1 MPYTIIKTDGTVLT
15 DILDNSVDK
24 IQTDLTL
31 VGKSTQNYGLEFNQN
46 FVKLLENF
54 ANTTEPKHPLTGQ
67 IWYDTSEGQLK
78 IYTGS
83 DRGWKE
89 PNRPQVSSSQ
99 PKEMAPGDLWIDN
112 LRGQLYFNDGAGTKL
127 AGPIYTQEQGVSG
140 YEVAIITDTNNSKKT
155 IVKLK
160 IGNLLLGVFSQESF
174 TPNYDSTIPGKALFS
189 EGMTGSLVRG
199 FTPVSTNTE
208 DPIKFYITAK
218 NAENLI
224 RADGTPINVTNFVQ
238 TNRETNSLIGTLN
251 ILNETAL
258 ILGPSSNTTVEF
270 NQSSSIIKN
279 NKENNNF
286 IIQVTDL
293 TSTND
298 AIFIAAGQSRVGI
311 FQSTPISTLDVN
323 GDINVRGNIVSN
335 NNSINI
341 AEIGVQTINIG
352 GATTT
357 VNIGSPTGATLLRS
371 DLTLQKNINANGGAI
386 TSTNTTFNLLNTNV
400 DELNLGGAAANVNIG
415 GPSGLA
421 TFNNNV
427 LVEGN
432 LTVGGET
439 NIDNINIIDNVVS
452 STGTGTGVSGKS
464 NLVLSSI
471 NGKVEFGVDAVA
483 SSKLTLKNVLEFD
496 VPESATL
503 TNINTSGAFF
513 NLLPTNVINL
523 YIGASSTTVEIGSST
538 STSYFKNNLNVNGQ
552 LRIGRNVFA
561 TSDIDST
568 GDVTNLFNTNSRTIN
583 FGSNAR
589 TIIAGSEA
597 DGSVFNIRSPS
608 TLVDG
613 DLTIAGGDLR
623 TTVSSASLF
632 NTVATSIALGKSAS
646 NIEIGNDVGS
656 TKFNHDVSVNGY
668 IEINGR
674 DGEPTSKKGKI
685 TVGEST
691 TELDMF
697 PEFLSTLSIAKGSS
711 IINIG
716 KAETPGTIKLPGTL
730 VTINYDLK
738 VLHDLLIPN
747 IDANAGG
754 VAGGGAGLL
763 YRDNTSRMVA
773 SDFVRTLGSARALS
787 VSGEIYYTG
796 KLTGPD
802 GIATIDAAKITRSL
816 IIAGTLPVSG
826 TIGPS
831 NPAVGIISST
841 NTIVNMFDSTVTTL
855 NFGGAGNE
863 TITLGSSTA
872 RINVLGNFIASWK
885 LIDSSYQAVSGDR
898 LLINASRN
906 NVQITLP
913 ATPTV
918 GDIVHFIDQAGFDSQ
933 YSLIIQR
940 NGSLING
947 LANVLTIN
955 TDGSAFT
962 LVYTGTARGWAY
974 DRA

>member
-1 MPYTIIKTDGTVLT
+1 
-15 DILDNSVDK
+15 
-24 IQTDLTL
+24 
-31 VGKSTQNYGLEFNQN
+31 
-46 FVKLLENF
+46 
-54 ANTTEPKHPLTGQ
+54 
-67 IWYDTSEGQLK
+67 
-78 IYTGS
+78 
-83 DRGWKE
+83 
-89 PNRPQVSSSQ
+89 
-99 PKEMAPGDLWIDN
+99 
-112 LRGQLYFNDGAGTKL
+112 
-127 AGPIYTQEQGVSG
+127 
-140 YEVAIITDTNNSKKT
+140 
-155 IVKLK
+155 
-160 IGNLLLGVFSQESF
+160 
-174 TPNYDSTIPGKALFS
+174 
-189 EGMTGSLVRG
+189 
-199 FTPVSTNTE
+199 
-208 DPIKFYITAK
+208 
-218 NAENLI
+218 
-224 RADGTPINVTNFVQ
+224 
-238 TNRETNSLIGTLN
+238 
-251 ILNETAL
+251 LNETAL
-258 ILGPSSNTTVEF
+258 VLGPSSNTTFEF

-286 IIQVTDL
+286 IIQVKNG

-311 FQSTPISTLDVN
+311 FQSTPISALDVN

-386 TSTNTTFNLLNTNV
+386 TSTNTSFNLLNTNV

-427 LVEGN
+427 LVERN
-432 LTVGGET
+432 LTVSGEI

-471 NGKVEFGVDAVA
+471 NGKVEFAVDAVA
-483 SSKLTLKNVLEFD
+483 SRKLTLKNVLEFD
-496 VPESATL
+496 VPDTATL
-503 TNINTSGAFF
+503 TNINTGGAFF

-523 YIGASSTTVEIGSST
+523 YIGASSTTVEIGSTT

-552 LRIGRNVFA
+552 LRIGRNVFS

-583 FGSNAR
+583 FGGNAR
-589 TIIAGSEA
+589 TIITGSGI

-613 DLTIAGGDLR
+613 DLTIVGGDLR

-656 TKFNHDVSVNGY
+656 TKFNHSISVNGY
-668 IEINGR
+668 IQINGQ
-674 DGEPTSKKGKI
+674 DGDPTSKKGKI
-685 TVGEST
+685 TVGQTT

-697 PEFLSTLSIAKGSS
+697 PEFLSTLSIAKESS

-716 KAETPGTIKLPGTL
+716 KAETGGTIKLPGTL

-738 VLHDLLIPN
+738 ILHDLILPN
-747 IDANAGG
+747 IDTNAGG

-763 YRDNTSRMVA
+763 YKDNTNRMVA
-773 SDFVRTLGSARALS
+773 SEYVRTNGVARALS
-787 VSGEIYYTG
+787 VTGDVYYTG
-796 KLTGPD
+796 RLTGPD
-802 GIATIDAAKITRSL
+802 STATIDSAKITRNL
-816 IIAGTLPVSG
+816 IIAGTLPASG
-826 TIGPS
+826 TIGPG

-841 NTIVNMFDSTVTTL
+841 NSIVNMFNSNVTTL
-855 NFGGAGNE
+855 NFCGAGNE

-872 RINVLGNFIASWK
+872 RVNILGNVVLSWK
-885 LIDSSYQAVSGDR
+885 LIDRNYAAVAGDR

-906 NVQITLP
+906 NIQITLP
-913 ATPTV
+913 ASIDF
-918 GDIVHFIDQAGFDSQ
+918 GDEVRFIDQVGFSSQ
-933 YSLIIQR
+933 YSLTIQG

-947 LANVLTIN
+947 LANSLVIN
-955 TDGSAFT
+955 TNGSAFT
-962 LVYTGTARGWAY
+962 LVYTGNSRGWVY
-974 DRA
+974 DRT

>member
-1 MPYTIIKTDGTVLT
+1 
-15 DILDNSVDK
+15 
-24 IQTDLTL
+24 
-31 VGKSTQNYGLEFNQN
+31 
-46 FVKLLENF
+46 
-54 ANTTEPKHPLTGQ
+54 
-67 IWYDTSEGQLK
+67 
-78 IYTGS
+78 
-83 DRGWKE
+83 
-89 PNRPQVSSSQ
+89 
-99 PKEMAPGDLWIDN
+99 
-112 LRGQLYFNDGAGTKL
+112 
-127 AGPIYTQEQGVSG
+127 
-140 YEVAIITDTNNSKKT
+140 
-155 IVKLK
+155 
-160 IGNLLLGVFSQESF
+160 
-174 TPNYDSTIPGKALFS
+174 
-189 EGMTGSLVRG
+189 
-199 FTPVSTNTE
+199 
-208 DPIKFYITAK
+208 
-218 NAENLI
+218 
-224 RADGTPINVTNFVQ
+224 
-238 TNRETNSLIGTLN
+238 
-251 ILNETAL
+251 
-258 ILGPSSNTTVEF
+258 LGPSSNTTFEF

-286 IIQVTDL
+286 IIQVKDL

-311 FQSTPISTLDVN
+311 FQSIPISTLDVN

-341 AEIGVQTINIG
+341 AESGVQTINIG

-386 TSTNTTFNLLNTNV
+386 TSTNTSFNLLNTNV

-427 LVEGN
+427 LVKRN
-432 LTVGGET
+432 LTVGGEI

-471 NGKVEFGVDAVA
+471 NGKVEFAVDAVA
-483 SSKLTLKNVLEFD
+483 SRKLTLKNVLEFD
-496 VPESATL
+496 VPDTATL
-503 TNINTSGAFF
+503 TNINTGGAFF

-568 GDVTNLFNTNSRTIN
+568 GDTTDLFNTNSRTIN
-583 FGSNAR
+583 FGGNAR
-589 TIIAGSEA
+589 TIIAGSNI
-597 DGSVFNIRSPS
+597 DGSVFNIRSRS

-613 DLTIAGGDLR
+613 DLTITGGDLR

-656 TKFNHDVSVNGY
+656 TNFNHSISVNGY
-668 IEINGR
+668 IEINGQEG
-674 DGEPTSKKGKI
+674 DPNSKKGKI
-685 TVGEST
+685 TVGETT

-697 PEFLSTLSIAKGSS
+697 PEFLSTLSIAKESS

-716 KAETPGTIKLPGTL
+716 KAETGGTIKLPGTL

-738 VLHDLLIPN
+738 ILHDLLLPN
-747 IDANAGG
+747 IDTNAGG
-754 VAGGGAGLL
+754 VAGGGSGLL
-763 YRDNTSRMVA
+763 FKDNTNRMTS
-773 SDFVRTLGSARALS
+773 SDLVRTNGVARALS
-787 VSGEIYYTG
+787 VTGDIYYTG
-796 KLTGPD
+796 RLTGPD
-802 GIATIDAAKITRSL
+802 STATIDSAKITRNL
-816 IIAGTLPVSG
+816 IIAGTLPASG
-826 TIGPS
+826 TISPG

-841 NTIVNMFDSTVTTL
+841 NTIVNMFNSNVTTL
-855 NFGGAGNE
+855 NLCGAGNE
-863 TITLGSSTA
+863 TINLGSPTA

-885 LIDSSYQAVSGDR
+885 LIDSSYQAVAGDR

-906 NVQITLP
+906 DIQITLP
-913 ATPTV
+913 ASIDF
-918 GDIVHFIDQAGFDSQ
+918 GDEVRFIDQVGFSSQ
-933 YSLIIQR
+933 YSLTIQG

-947 LANVLTIN
+947 LANSLVIN
-955 TDGSAFT
+955 TNGTAFT
-962 LVYTGTARGWAY
+962 LVYTGNARGWVY
-974 DRA
+974 DRT